1 MNKTKLPTPSS
12 PPRSRRAPVPL
23 VLVLLVAVQCAG
35 WAEDVRFGAMAG
47 VNFSRF
53 VGSDADD
60 ANLDEESLVGFTGGG
75 YLAVALNEIIA
86 FQPEVVFSMKGATYE
101 GSAGVGGFSVN
112 WDYEIRL
119 TYLELPVLIRVS
131 LPLDMPLGLD
141 AYGGMSPAIL
151 LGAEYEGEVGGVVEV
166 DDEGDTRDDFDEFDL
181 GIPVGG
187 TVSFDLD
194 IMTVFFDVR
203 YTFGLLEMYDEDS
216 FQDDDE
222 PEMRN
227 TTFSLCAGAG
237 M

>member
-1 MNKTKLPTPSS
+1 MLSRTRDGGAYGISSRRAGFQTEGSFMNKTKLPTPSS

-86 FQPEVVFSMKGATYE
+86 VQPEVVFSMKGATYE

-151 LGAEYEGEVGGVVEV
+151 LGAEYEGEVGGVVDV
-166 DDEGDTRDDFDEFDL
+166 DD
-181 GIPVGG
+181 GG
-187 TVSFDLD
+187 TTAMISTSSIWAFRAVEQFRSAW
-194 IMTVFFDVR
+194 I
-203 YTFGLLEMYDEDS
+203 S
-216 FQDDDE
+216 
-222 PEMRN
+222 
-227 TTFSLCAGAG
+227 
-237 M
+237 